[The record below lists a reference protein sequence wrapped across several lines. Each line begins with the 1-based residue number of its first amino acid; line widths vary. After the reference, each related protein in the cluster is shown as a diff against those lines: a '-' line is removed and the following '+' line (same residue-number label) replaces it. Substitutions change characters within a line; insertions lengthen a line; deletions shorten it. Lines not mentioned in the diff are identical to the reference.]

1 MPATVV
7 ANSMVEQTI
16 DLTHQV
22 KKNLESVDLVGDAKD
37 LQKNEEKEDNEFLSS
52 VRREVGQ
59 FYNRHVTSQMATT
72 NMTVSIATWEEKADR
87 HGEGEAGWDGGGW
100 ERGGGEGKDQ
110 IGHSE
115 EQHYWHGDDCQQAPA
130 GGHGQGPEGLDRG
143 A

>member
-7 ANSMVEQTI
+7 ANSLVEQTI

-59 FYNRHVTSQMATT
+59 FYKRHVTSQMATT

-87 HGEGEAGWDGGGW
+87 HGEGEAVWDGGGW
-100 ERGGGEGKDQ
+100 ERGGGEGKDR
-110 IGHSE
+110 
-115 EQHYWHGDDCQQAPA
+115 
-130 GGHGQGPEGLDRG
+130 LDTLKSNITGMEMTANKHQLVDMVRSQKN
-143 A
+143 